1 MKAAIFVQMSAT
13 LIIRKRIR
21 RWAAF
26 CRFAEEGQHFLDS
39 GALHITVSEKKKQKK
54 IKEKIKKNQDITKLC
69 SIPRKVSGGVCK
81 KCLDFLTLHTA
92 NVDFI
97 VL

>member
-39 GALHITVSEKKKQKK
+39 GALHITVSEKKKT
-54 IKEKIKKNQDITKLC
+54 KKNKG
-69 SIPRKVSGGVCK
+69 KNK
-81 KCLDFLTLHTA
+81 KKSRHYKIMFNST
-92 NVDFI
+92 
-97 VL
+97 